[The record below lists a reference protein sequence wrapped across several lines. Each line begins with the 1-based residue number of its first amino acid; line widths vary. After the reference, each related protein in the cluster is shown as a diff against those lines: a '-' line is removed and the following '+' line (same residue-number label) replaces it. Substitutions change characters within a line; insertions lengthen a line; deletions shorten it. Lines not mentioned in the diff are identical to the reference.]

1 MNLDALLDHP
11 AFAAEPPRDLDEL
24 ARRAYAQL
32 AVVNE
37 TVGGSTALLDDPQ
50 AMSAVLDWAAV
61 VDPSL
66 FAAAAIHYAVV
77 LTSIKELGRPEETL
91 GAAIASL
98 DRLDAVG
105 AILITEIGHGNNHI
119 SLRTQAVYE
128 PETRTFRLRTPTPG
142 ARKLMASIALP
153 GVAKIGTVYAELI
166 VDGEPCGTFA
176 FVVPLR
182 DAAGLRPGVLVEP
195 LRGTVPVALDY
206 SVTSFDDVRVPYDHW
221 LRDTA
226 SITPAGLFEDP
237 LGSKDRRLVRSLA
250 LSAWA
255 SLAGAVGLASASRAA
270 AAIALRYAATRSTMG
285 RLSPNRPVLD
295 YRTQQH
301 ALYGA
306 LSSAYAV
313 TALVDKAIEAF
324 LDKPWEVP
332 PDETAITFS
341 PWVAA
346 HRTHALAK
354 AAATELCAEI
364 TAECRRRSGAQGV
377 LSINRII
384 AYEGLAQSYNSAGGD
399 NLLILMD
406 AGRSMA
412 ETLQPCEVPDSFTD
426 SFTGP
431 FMGDLADPEVR
442 LGLLRVQEATLH
454 TELAASV
461 RQASEAG
468 LSPFDAWNPHLSKAV
483 ELARVHQR
491 RMVAEA
497 FRALVAGRQDEAM
510 ATALAAAERL
520 HGLRDLARDRA
531 WLLERG
537 VLSQAAAL
545 SVADLVE
552 KAVDDL
558 AVHAEALLDGLGLP
572 ERRLGAWFLPA

>member
-11 AFAAEPPRDLDEL
+11 AFAGAPPRDLDAY

-37 TVGGSTALLDDPQ
+37 AVGGAGPLLDDPRT
-50 AMSAVLDWAAV
+50 MSAVLDWAAV

-77 LTSIKELGRPEETL
+77 LTSIKELGRPEESL
-91 GAAIASL
+91 ESAIASL

-119 SLRTQAVYE
+119 SLQTQAVYE
-128 PETRTFRLRTPTPG
+128 PETRTFRLHTPTPG

-153 GVAKIGTVYAELI
+153 GVAKIGTVYADLV
-166 VDGEPCGTFA
+166 VDGRSCGTFA

-195 LRGTVPVALDY
+195 LEGSVPVALDY
-206 SVTSFDDVRVPYDHW
+206 SVTSFDGVRVPYDHW

-226 SITPAGLFEDP
+226 SITSDGRFEDP
-237 LGSKDRRLVRSLA
+237 LGNKDRRLVRSLA

-285 RLSPNRPVLD
+285 RLSPDRPVLD

-306 LSSAYAV
+306 LASAHAV

-324 LDKPWEVP
+324 LAKPWEVP

-364 TAECRRRSGAQGV
+364 TAECRRRTGAQGV

-384 AYEGLAQSYNSAGGD
+384 AYEGLAQGYNSAGGD
-399 NLLILMD
+399 NLLILLD

-412 ETLQPCEVPDSFTD
+412 ETLQPCAVPDTV
-426 SFTGP
+426 T
-431 FMGDLADPEVR
+431 GDLADPDVR

-454 TELAASV
+454 AELAASV
-461 RQASEAG
+461 RQAGDAG
-468 LSPFDAWNPHLSKAV
+468 LSPFDAWNPHLPKAA

-497 FRALVAGRQDEAM
+497 FRALVAERQDE
-510 ATALAAAERL
+510 ALAAAERL
-520 HGLRDLARDRA
+520 YGLRDLHRGRA

-537 VLSQAAAL
+537 VLSPAEAL
-545 SVADLVE
+545 SVADLAD
-552 KAVDDL
+552 KAVDDV
-558 AVHAEALLDGLGLP
+558 AAHAQALLDGLGLP
-572 ERRLGAWFLPA
+572 ERRLGAWFLSA